1 MISRRPDSS
10 KQPQK
15 EKMEYLHGRAEAEDD
30 VSPQNKRYQDVEER
44 RLKEWENYQRSHR
57 STEEQRSSRAF
68 LDISID
74 DVLAGR
80 LVLELFEDTV
90 PNTVRNFR
98 SLITGSCGVD
108 PVTGVRLDYLYT
120 PVHRVD
126 RARKLILLGE
136 LESLNVSSTCTPI
149 QDEGYGKCHLE
160 RGLLTMISDGPH
172 TSGSVFGITLGP
184 SRSLDF
190 KQVVFGKAVD
200 DLTLLE
206 KLESLPL
213 DAVGRPLVPAVVTF
227 CGALTGPKPTGKFVC
242 TREANGNTVGDGT
255 AAAAPEEKE
264 EEEEEEEG

>member
-1 MISRRPDSS
+1 MTLRRPDSG
-10 KQPQK
+10 KQLRK
-15 EKMEYLHGRAEAEDD
+15 EKVEHSNVRADTEDD
-30 VSPQNKRYQDVEER
+30 VSPLNKRYQDVEER

-57 STEEQRSSRAF
+57 STEEQQSSRAF
-68 LDISID
+68 LDISIG

-90 PNTVRNFR
+90 PNTVLNFR

-136 LESLNVSSTCTPI
+136 LESLNVSSTGTPI
-149 QDEGYGKCHLE
+149 QDEGYGKCHSE
-160 RGLLTMISDGPH
+160 RGLLTMVSDGPH

-213 DAVGRPLVPAVVTF
+213 DAVGHPIVPAVVTF
-227 CGALTGPKPTGKFVC
+227 CGALTGPKPSGKFVC
-242 TREANGNTVGDGT
+242 TREVDGNTVGDG
-255 AAAAPEEKE
+255 AAAAAAEKE
-264 EEEEEEEG
+264 EEEG